1 MGADVGET
9 QPYPEEEE
17 PEAAPSG
24 RPQRIDPAL
33 REALENG
40 QVGGMLVEESPD
52 NVRRSGRRRAARTV
66 VEEDE
71 EESPEKDAGGGG
83 GRRYGLREKRKVS
96 FKYADDYTDAE
107 SEEEGEEDGSPQAG
121 DDMPKRYPKRQRKN
135 TDFFMPEKED
145 DLPQLKARREAGQD
159 GDYEVE
165 DGDWEEG
172 DDGDG
177 EGLSDDLEDELD
189 DLEDRR
195 YPTRRR
201 SGRLRNARDPHE
213 EAGAEPRRTL
223 RQRSTVQRYTPTVN
237 LDRSPGRR
245 HSHRAAAA
253 TKAARRRL
261 GGGAL
266 DDDLIPDQNQAWWM
280 LQDGLKAAGG
290 AGGVGAPG
298 ADPNELV
305 PVGGLPPAPWA
316 EQAAGGAG
324 AFGGRKESGK
334 NAEIA
339 PIAVDP
345 NISFD
350 DIGGLGHYVQALKE
364 MVFLPLVYPD
374 IFERFHIAPP
384 RGVLLHGPP
393 GTGKTLCARALAAT
407 ASRTGQKVAFF
418 MRKGAD
424 ILSKWVGEAERQ
436 LRLLF
441 QEAQKMQPSIIF
453 FDEIDGLAPSR
464 NGKQDQIHN
473 SIVSTMLALMDGLD
487 SRGQVVVIGATNRI
501 DSLDSALRRPGR
513 FDRELL
519 FPLPNQ
525 EARSAIL
532 DIHTRKWKEPP
543 NADLR
548 KQLSL
553 ECVGYCGADLKALCT
568 EAALEALRRRYPQ
581 IYRREERLVI
591 DSSSIR
597 VEPEDFRNA
606 RLKITP
612 ASHRGASVH
621 SRPLPPHLRPGLE
634 PPLAKLLNSTERIF
648 PPSVKCL
655 EKKGL
660 SGGTQSLNSK
670 ALSVLGNFMPQGRM
684 LICGAPGMGQG
695 YVAAAL
701 LHALEELPCHAIGLP
716 ELLADPS
723 AASPEAAL
731 VHLIAE
737 ARRASPAILYLPN
750 LQLWWETAPT
760 SLQATL
766 QSLLDDLPTSI
777 PLFFLATANCPAG
790 ELSDAVSSVFKN
802 CINQMSLPSAESR
815 RAIFADLFS
824 LMPLPPDLSPQKG
837 AEVEEVE
844 LPLAPI
850 EKADPEDADPQ
861 ISALEDEAALRQ
873 LRVAFRGIVI
883 KSISEKKWK
892 PLVVPFTE
900 DERAMCTSKGL
911 KDPMNM
917 LKLLAKIDA
926 KEYSTLGAFLEGVNQ
941 VVESFRALCDEDDQ
955 DDARLMSR
963 AHAFAD
969 FIENWSAVVPKD
981 LAQKCEDVAERLG
994 DGAGDKSRAGR
1005 VAARRRENVDVDIHK
1020 DPEELVRQLRAAKRQ
1035 EEELSREQRRERR
1048 GCEALAPPPPPAGH
1062 VVRCEVCVV
1071 TKKGRCGS
1079 ETASR
1084 RCLRRLGLY
1093 VEKDDDTSEPA
1104 EQDDQAGQS
1113 RQDGQ
1118 VPGGEVKPAL
1128 LEASL
1133 PQAEVIPQDAAVA
1146 QAPASGGDVEMA
1158 PAQEPSV
1165 VTPGPGPAPAVK
1177 SSPVAEALPAA
1188 EVDESVVQRS
1198 VDLLEKLVSRTSQFT
1213 YESLDEV
1220 YTQTTILLREHQ
1232 GAQDRGPLM
1241 HAVQGLVDN
1250 CGDSAYKG
1258 HAVIHL

>member
-1 MGADVGET
+1 M
-9 QPYPEEEE
+9 
-17 PEAAPSG
+17 AAS
-24 RPQRIDPAL
+24 
-33 REALENG
+33 
-40 QVGGMLVEESPD
+40 
-52 NVRRSGRRRAARTV
+52 
-66 VEEDE
+66 
-71 EESPEKDAGGGG
+71 
-83 GRRYGLREKRKVS
+83 
-96 FKYADDYTDAE
+96 
-107 SEEEGEEDGSPQAG
+107 
-121 DDMPKRYPKRQRKN
+121 
-135 TDFFMPEKED
+135 
-145 DLPQLKARREAGQD
+145 
-159 GDYEVE
+159 
-165 DGDWEEG
+165 
-172 DDGDG
+172 
-177 EGLSDDLEDELD
+177 
-189 DLEDRR
+189 
-195 YPTRRR
+195 
-201 SGRLRNARDPHE
+201 
-213 EAGAEPRRTL
+213 RRTC
-223 RQRSTVQRYTPTVN
+223 TIHVW
-237 LDRSPGRR
+237 
-245 HSHRAAAA
+245 
-253 TKAARRRL
+253 
-261 GGGAL
+261 GGL

-316 EQAAGGAG
+316 EQAAGGTG

-543 NADLR
+543 SADLR

-581 IYRREERLVI
+581 IYKREERLVI
-591 DSSSIR
+591 DSSSVR

-634 PPLAKLLNSTERIF
+634 LPLGKLLNTTERMF

-660 SGGTQSLNSK
+660 SGGTQCLNSK

-766 QSLLDDLPTSI
+766 QSLLDDLPISI

-790 ELSDAVSSVFKN
+790 ELSDDVSSVFKN

-824 LMPLPPDLSPQKG
+824 LMPLPPDSMPQTG

-844 LPLAPI
+844 LPLAPV
-850 EKADPEDADPQ
+850 EKADTADTDPHTA
-861 ISALEDEAALRQ
+861 ALEDEAALRQ

-900 DERAMCTSKGL
+900 DERAMCATKGL
-911 KDPMNM
+911 QDPMNM

-926 KEYSTLGAFLEGVNQ
+926 KEYSTLKAFLEGVNQ

-955 DDARLMSR
+955 DDVRLMSR

-969 FIENWSAVVPKD
+969 FIESWSAVVPKD
-981 LAQKCEDVAERLG
+981 LAQKCENVAERLG
-994 DGAGDKSRAGR
+994 AGAGEKSKAGR
-1005 VAARRRENVDVDIHK
+1005 AAARRRENVDVDIHR
-1020 DPEELVRQLRAAKRQ
+1020 DPEELVRQLRASKRQ
-1035 EEELSREQRRERR
+1035 EEELAREERRERR
-1048 GCEALAPPPPPAGH
+1048 GDETLAPPPPPPGH
-1062 VVRCEVCVV
+1062 VVRCEVCIV
-1071 TKKGRCGS
+1071 TKKGRCGT
-1079 ETASR
+1079 ETATK

-1093 VEKDDDTSEPA
+1093 VEKKDDASRPVKQEEPA
-1104 EQDDQAGQS
+1104 RQS
-1113 RQDGQ
+1113 PHDGEA
-1118 VPGGEVKPAL
+1118 PEGEVELAH
-1128 LEASL
+1128 LEASV
-1133 PQAEVIPQDAAVA
+1133 PQAAAVP
-1146 QAPASGGDVEMA
+1146 QAPDSGGDVEMA
-1158 PAQEPSV
+1158 PAQELV
-1165 VTPGPGPAPAVK
+1165 AVTPGPGPSQTVQPLGLLGRE
-1177 SSPVAEALPAA
+1177 PVQVHNDVLQDGTLGTLEKVELALPAA
-1188 EVDESVVQRS
+1188 EASPDAEASPAVEVDEAAVQRS
-1198 VDLLEKLVSRTSQFT
+1198 VELLEKLVSRTSQFT
-1213 YESLDEV
+1213 YDSLDEV

-1232 GAQDRGPLM
+1232 GAQDRGALM
-1241 HAVQGLVDN
+1241 DAVQGLIDN
-1250 CGDSAYKG
+1250 CGDSSFKG
-1258 HAVIHL
+1258 HAIIHL